1 VDASVDL
8 YWIPLGAGGDVVRV
22 SGKAFEAVSARIRR
36 RPRCALYHSALIVDA
51 PEGHFVIE
59 QTPVPDVYGK
69 QRRGVVVEGPV
80 GMTLA
85 GRFRLFRYEVRR
97 WRDGTI
103 PDLPY
108 AVGDPIRVT
117 GDPDRASL
125 ILELVP
131 SVPPLVWGRD
141 QRRTGDMW
149 NSNAIIAWLLVT
161 AGIDAGAIAPPP
173 GGRAPGWRAG
183 IAVAK
188 ATPGR

>member
-1 VDASVDL
+1 M
-8 YWIPLGAGGDVVRV
+8 

-59 QTPVPDVYGK
+59 QTPVPDQHGK

-188 ATPGR
+188 ATPDR